1 MSGLSFQGE
10 SDGAIEVK
18 SGGGR
23 VPWHRRQYAYMTR
36 AVRKRVSMLAE
47 APKGDGDAA
56 ISGDIAD
63 ADGER
68 YGVTDFR
75 SIARW
80 KFAARP
86 FLAPEEQAK
95 MTIGVL
101 HVKVVEARGLMARDM
116 CGKSDPYVKLSLTG
130 RHLSHGQEW
139 SEGLRIAE
147 QTEMVKCRLGPAW
160 NEEFSLPVRRAGA
173 VLRVEV
179 WDWDRGSTDDP
190 LGHFE
195 VKVGEELLSKK

>member
-1 MSGLSFQGE
+1 MFPFSVDTLSKRRGKTKTNKNKKIIAPVTVAALAGE
-10 SDGAIEVK
+10 GAGK
-18 SGGGR
+18 SLFLIFR
-23 VPWHRRQYAYMTR
+23 VLFLVSMFFFCR

-56 ISGDIAD
+56 ISGNSAD

-95 MTIGVL
+95 MTIGVSDWL
-101 HVKVVEARGLMARDM
+101 IDWSVDWLGDRLADWLLVGWWVGWLIGGLVGWLID
-116 CGKSDPYVKLSLTG
+116 CLTG
-130 RHLSHGQEW
+130 
-139 SEGLRIAE
+139 
-147 QTEMVKCRLGPAW
+147 
-160 NEEFSLPVRRAGA
+160 
-173 VLRVEV
+173 
-179 WDWDRGSTDDP
+179 
-190 LGHFE
+190 
-195 VKVGEELLSKK
+195 